1 MADLPRRTTGSV
13 AESAESHLSET
24 ARSGPDTHCWCDSI
38 DMADTTKKDYRVVI
52 HGELGDQFCVLFA
65 PMRLQRDHGTT
76 ILTGPIWDQSQLLEL
91 VARIQEL
98 GCELVSVQRCADLV
112 HSGPETGADS
122 QPAPEPPGEA

>member
-1 MADLPRRTTGSV
+1 
-13 AESAESHLSET
+13 
-24 ARSGPDTHCWCDSI
+24 
-38 DMADTTKKDYRVVI
+38 MADTEQTSKDYRVVI

-91 VARIQEL
+91 VGRIQEL

-112 HSGPETGADS
+112 HSGPETGADG